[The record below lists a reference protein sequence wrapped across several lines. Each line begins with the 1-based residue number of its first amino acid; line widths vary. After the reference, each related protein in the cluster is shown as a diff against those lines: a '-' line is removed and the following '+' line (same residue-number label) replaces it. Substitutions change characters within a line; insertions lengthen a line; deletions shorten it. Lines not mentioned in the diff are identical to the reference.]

1 MSVTL
6 CLDRFAIL
14 RASTWGAAQCLRITL
29 SLEDM
34 IAIESVAQQLWEQAT
49 KGSSAE
55 WQSLSVLAKQAWRNR
70 AQIAV
75 TFWRRSVGAP

>member
-1 MSVTL
+1 MPEDNV
-6 CLDRFAIL
+6 
-14 RASTWGAAQCLRITL
+14 

-34 IAIESVAQQLWEQAT
+34 IAIERVAQQLWEQAI
-49 KGSSAE
+49 KGSPAE